1 LPSSVFGILIFGLP
15 IEPSTSISILLS
27 PVFGIFIFDLPNE
40 PPTSISLLLYSVF
53 RILILFL
60 CYSFVELLSFKNR
73 RKQWIKWKL
82 SKIMI
87 T

>member
-1 LPSSVFGILIFGLP
+1 
-15 IEPSTSISILLS
+15 
-27 PVFGIFIFDLPNE
+27 
-40 PPTSISLLLYSVF
+40 
-53 RILILFL
+53 L

-87 T
+87 TWVQKSSTFFGLFHLFSIGKKSIKSKNGVNFSIVLSKFWK